1 MEFRRVLFRIWYIS
15 VDMHIVE
22 NKSKSGKK
30 IYRSILL
37 RESYREEGKVR
48 KRTVANL
55 SNCTSQ
61 EIEAIKLA
69 LSHKDDLSA
78 LGTLSESVELQE
90 GLSVGAVWSV
100 YQVAKE
106 LGIEEALGK
115 DFEGKLALWQVMA
128 RVIDQGSRLSAVRLA
143 QVHAAGDVLDMKRG
157 FDENNLYD
165 NLAWLSENQ
174 AKVERKLFEL
184 RRGDK
189 KPKLFLYDVTSSYL
203 EGELNYFG
211 EYGYNRDGKKGKKQI
226 VIGMLCDESGEPVST
241 EVFRGNTQDPKTFES
256 QVKKVAE
263 RFGCKEV
270 TIVGDRGMIKT
281 MQIERLPE
289 GFHYITAI
297 TKPQIEALINKGIL
311 QLGLF
316 EEKLCEIK
324 DEGIRYILRR
334 NPTRAEEMTKTRI
347 SKLQSIE
354 KYIEKRNSYLG
365 GHPRASV
372 TKALDAAKERLKKL
386 KLEAWVQIK
395 DEAGTLK
402 IESDEEALKEESYLD
417 GCYVIKTDL
426 KENEADTYLVHD
438 RYKDL
443 TEVEKVFRGCKT
455 VNLEIRPVYVRKEE
469 STRGHVFVVMLAYLI
484 IRRLRDAWAS
494 FDLTVEGGLE
504 QLGTICSMEVTVKGQ
519 TARCQ
524 KIPRPRQQSRELLE
538 ALRIKL
544 PEALPSRNIRVV
556 TRKKLPDQRKSQYN

>member
-1 MEFRRVLFRIWYIS
+1 M
-15 VDMHIVE
+15 E

-37 RESYREEGKVR
+37 RESYRDKGKVR
-48 KRTVANL
+48 KRTIANL
-55 SNCTSQ
+55 SNCTPQ

-69 LSHKDDLSA
+69 LSHKEDLSA
-78 LGTLSESVELQE
+78 LGVLSESVELQE

-106 LGIEEALGK
+106 IGIEDALGK
-115 DFEGKLALWQVMA
+115 DFQGKLALWQVMA
-128 RVIDQGSRLSAVRLA
+128 RVIDQGSRLSAVRLG
-143 QVHAAGDVLDMKRG
+143 QVHAVGDVLDMKRG

-165 NLAWLSENQ
+165 NLSWLSEHQ
-174 AKVERKLFEL
+174 ARIERKLFEV
-184 RRGDK
+184 RRGAK
-189 KPKLFLYDVTSSYL
+189 KPKLFLYDVTSGYM

-226 VIGMLCDESGEPVST
+226 VIGMLCDEFGEPVST

-256 QVKKVAE
+256 QVRKVAE

-270 TIVGDRGMIKT
+270 TMVGARGMIKT

-297 TKPQIEALINKGIL
+297 TKPQIEALIKKGIL

-334 NPTRAEEMTKTRI
+334 NPMRAEEMAKTRI
-347 SKLQSIE
+347 AKLQSIE
-354 KYIEKRNSYLG
+354 KYIEKKNSYLRD
-365 GHPRASV
+365 HPKASV
-372 TKALDAAKERLKKL
+372 LKAQDAAKGKLEKL
-386 KLEAWVQIK
+386 KLEGWVQIK
-395 DEAGTLK
+395 DEARTLK
-402 IESDEEALKEESYLD
+402 IQSNEEALKEESYLD

-426 KENEADTYLVHD
+426 KENEANADLVHD
-438 RYKDL
+438 RHKDL
-443 TEVEKVFRGCKT
+443 SEVEKVFRECKT
-455 VNLEIRPVYVRKEE
+455 VNLEVRPVYVRKEE
-469 STRGHVFVVMLAYLI
+469 STQGHVFVVMLAYMI
-484 IRRLRDAWAS
+484 IRRLRRAWAG

-504 QLGTICSMEVTVKGQ
+504 QLATICSMEVKVKGQ
-519 TARCQ
+519 KAHCQ

-538 ALRIKL
+538 ALQIKL
-544 PEALPSRNIRVV
+544 PEALPSRNLRVV
-556 TRKKLPDQRKSQYN
+556 TRKKLPHQRKSQ

>member
-1 MEFRRVLFRIWYIS
+1 
-15 VDMHIVE
+15 MHIVE

-48 KRTVANL
+48 KRTIANL
-55 SNCTSQ
+55 SNCTPQ
-61 EIEAIKLA
+61 EIGAIKLA

-78 LGTLSESVELQE
+78 LGALSESVELQE

-100 YQVAKE
+100 CRVAKE

-143 QVHAAGDVLDMKRG
+143 QGHAAGDVLDMKRG

-174 AKVERKLFEL
+174 EKIERKLFEL

-189 KPKLFLYDVTSSYL
+189 RPKLFLYDVTSSYL
-203 EGELNYFG
+203 EGERNYFG

-226 VIGMLCDESGEPVST
+226 VM
-241 EVFRGNTQDPKTFES
+241 
-256 QVKKVAE
+256 
-263 RFGCKEV
+263 
-270 TIVGDRGMIKT
+270 
-281 MQIERLPE
+281 
-289 GFHYITAI
+289 
-297 TKPQIEALINKGIL
+297 LINKGIL

-334 NPTRAEEMTKTRI
+334 NPTRAEEMAKTRI

-354 KYIEKRNSYLG
+354 KYIEKKNCYLRE
-365 GHPRASV
+365 HPRASV
-372 TKALDAAKERLKKL
+372 TKALEAAKERLRKL
-386 KLEAWVQIK
+386 KLEMWVQIK

-455 VNLEIRPVYVRKEE
+455 VNLEVRPVYVRKEE

-484 IRRLRDAWAS
+484 IRRLRDT
-494 FDLTVEGGLE
+494 LGGLLCFVCVGGGPE
-504 QLGTICSMEVTVKGQ
+504 CVRSMLC
-519 TARCQ
+519 A
-524 KIPRPRQQSRELLE
+524 S
-538 ALRIKL
+538 
-544 PEALPSRNIRVV
+544 
-556 TRKKLPDQRKSQYN
+556 

>member
-1 MEFRRVLFRIWYIS
+1 
-15 VDMHIVE
+15 MHIVE

-48 KRTVANL
+48 KRTIANL
-55 SNCTSQ
+55 SNCTPQ

-174 AKVERKLFEL
+174 EKIERKLFGL

-189 KPKLFLYDVTSSYL
+189 RPKLFLYDVTSSYL

-241 EVFRGNTQDPKTFES
+241 EVFSGNTQDPKTFES

-334 NPTRAEEMTKTRI
+334 NPTRAEEMAKTRI

-504 QLGTICSMEVTVKGQ
+504 QLATICSMEVTVKGQ

-556 TRKKLPDQRKSQYN
+556 TRKKLPVRRKDQ

>member
-1 MEFRRVLFRIWYIS
+1 
-15 VDMHIVE
+15 MHIVE

-100 YQVAKE
+100 YRVAKE

-115 DFEGKLALWQVMA
+115 DFEGNLALWQVMA

-143 QVHAAGDVLDMKRG
+143 RVHAAGDVLDMKRG

-174 AKVERKLFEL
+174 EKIERKLFGL

-189 KPKLFLYDVTSSYL
+189 RPKLFLYDVTSSYL
-203 EGELNYFG
+203 EGERNYFG

-226 VIGMLCDESGEPVST
+226 VM
-241 EVFRGNTQDPKTFES
+241 
-256 QVKKVAE
+256 
-263 RFGCKEV
+263 
-270 TIVGDRGMIKT
+270 
-281 MQIERLPE
+281 
-289 GFHYITAI
+289 
-297 TKPQIEALINKGIL
+297 LINKGIL

-334 NPTRAEEMTKTRI
+334 NPTRAEEMAKTRI

-484 IRRLRDAWAS
+484 IRRLRDAWAG

-504 QLGTICSMEVTVKGQ
+504 QLATICSMEVTVKGQ

-556 TRKKLPDQRKSQYN
+556 TRKKLPVRRKDQ

>member
-1 MEFRRVLFRIWYIS
+1 
-15 VDMHIVE
+15 MHIVE

-55 SNCTSQ
+55 SNCTPR

-115 DFEGKLALWQVMA
+115 DFEGKLALWQVMG

-174 AKVERKLFEL
+174 AKIERKLFEL

-189 KPKLFLYDVTSSYL
+189 RPKLFLYDVTSSYL

-241 EVFRGNTQDPKTFES
+241 EVFSGNTQDPKTFES
-256 QVKKVAE
+256 QVKKVAG

-334 NPTRAEEMTKTRI
+334 NPTRAEEMAKTRI

-504 QLGTICSMEVTVKGQ
+504 QLATICSMEVTVKGQ
-519 TARCQ
+519 NARCQ